1 MFYEGRELTLLKT
14 NARQH
19 HPCSREIGVCVGGG
33 GGGLCISVCV
43 LIFALSLLPP
53 CECEA
58 ACLCIVD
65 PFTVRAL
72 VFFGYCALA
81 AQDVNSLFLYRQH
94 LQKPNIKS

>member
-1 MFYEGRELTLLKT
+1 MKAESSPYL
-14 NARQH
+14 RQMLA
-19 HPCSREIGVCVGGG
+19 STIRAAVKLVCVLGEG